1 MDHNEAN
8 RDERE
13 LRKVIYTPAQ
23 VSTIGLASVK
33 QNAVYKRSG
42 AGISLPVEGIGL
54 EEGGR
59 RPYFPPVGPGQT
71 CTIIGQTSN
80 FKSGFMELIEY
91 TAAEQLRARQLPNH
105 VIVHISVE
113 DLIEEMAYQMLAR
126 QAQED
131 AGDLARGVVQDWER
145 LEAAATYIGAVPI
158 YRLGDALCSNE
169 EDLPLLY
176 VSNMAR
182 AVRLLA
188 SGRFLNFTPTIAAIF
203 VDYLQAFP
211 LDPNF
216 RSASPDA
223 QRRLQVR
230 HDFYQL
236 RRLAAEFACPLFV
249 NVQARQHLEGAS
261 PPLMLPGIYDGEESA
276 AIGQR
281 TDRAISIW
289 MPKTTSP
296 VGTTIEKGNF
306 AFTVAENHLMIKV
319 AKQRGRLPA
328 GRAWLCEIDFAT
340 NAVKVA
346 RNTP

>member
-1 MDHNEAN
+1 MGAEQNNSQSPEKI
-8 RDERE
+8 
-13 LRKVIYTPAQ
+13 RKVIYTPAQ
-23 VSTIGLASVK
+23 VSTIGLAAVE

-42 AGISLPVEGIGL
+42 EGISIPIEGIGL
-54 EEGGR
+54 EQNGR

-91 TAAEQLRARQLPNH
+91 TAAEQLHKRQLPNH
-105 VIVHISVE
+105 IIVHISVE

-126 QAQED
+126 QAEEN
-131 AGDLARGVVQDWER
+131 AGDLARGVVQDWDR
-145 LEAAATYIGAVPI
+145 LKAAATYIGTVPI
-158 YRLGDALCSNE
+158 YRLGDALCNSE

-182 AVRLLA
+182 AVRMLA
-188 SGRFLNFTPTIAAIF
+188 QGEFLDFKPKIAGIF

-211 LDPNF
+211 LDPSF
-216 RSASPDA
+216 RSANPDT

-261 PPLMLPGIYDGEESA
+261 PPVMLPGVYDGEESA

-281 TDRAISIW
+281 TDRALSIW

-306 AFTVAENHLMIKV
+306 TFTVAENHLMIKV
-319 AKQRGRLPA
+319 VKQRGRLPA
-328 GRAWLCEIDFAT
+328 GRAWLCEVDFDT
-340 NAVKVA
+340 N
-346 RNTP
+346 RIHPMDG